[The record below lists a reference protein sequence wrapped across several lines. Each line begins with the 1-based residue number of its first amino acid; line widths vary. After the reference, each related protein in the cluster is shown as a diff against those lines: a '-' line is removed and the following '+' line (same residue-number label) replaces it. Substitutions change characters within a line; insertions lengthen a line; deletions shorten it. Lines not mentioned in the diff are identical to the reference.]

1 MKKNIIAATVAIT
14 MSASGSAF
22 ASSGMYANL
31 LIGGSFNNDVD
42 FTQDIDPADDY
53 YKGKIDLDNG
63 LAFSAAIGNQYGNF
77 SAEVELS
84 YLNGDTG
91 LQSFPDASAP
101 SDEADTNGDIS
112 VTALMLNGWYSFGE
126 GPLRPFVGAGLGYA
140 KASIDTS
147 FDIGGN
153 NGIDDSDS
161 GFAWQV
167 GAGVEYAL
175 SDTTSLVGVYKYMN
189 MDSIDVTDNEDT
201 DISTDFSTHIVQV
214 GLKMKF

>member
-1 MKKNIIAATVAIT
+1 M
-14 MSASGSAF
+14 
-22 ASSGMYANL
+22 
-31 LIGGSFNNDVD
+31 
-42 FTQDIDPADDY
+42 
-53 YKGKIDLDNG
+53 
-63 LAFSAAIGNQYGNF
+63 
-77 SAEVELS
+77 
-84 YLNGDTG
+84 NGDTG
-91 LQSFPDASAP
+91 LLSFPDASAP
-101 SDEADTNGDIS
+101 FDEADTNGDIS

-147 FDIGGN
+147 FDLGGN